1 MATTLPK
8 SAKPITE
15 APKASIL
22 ARFTPASDVT
32 SEQYDDALRRL
43 KQGGEWPPAGLEYH
57 VAFWSNGDF
66 RISEVWESREQM
78 DKFSERLMPVL
89 RAVGIE
95 LSGQPETLKIHNIIK
110 R

>member
-1 MATTLPK
+1 VATTVPE
-8 SAKPITE
+8 SATPITD
-15 APKASIL
+15 APKASVL
-22 ARFTPASDVT
+22 ARFTPASGVT

-66 RISEVWESREQM
+66 RVSEVWESREQM
-78 DKFSERLMPVL
+78 DRFGERLMPVL
-89 RAVGIE
+89 KDAGIE
-95 LSGQPETLKIHNIIK
+95 LSDQPETLKIHNIIK